1 MYTPIVIKFY
11 FSVNYDEIESN
22 RCSNVVVKYNVNI
35 KVYFYECKLYITLFS
50 SKRMNFVYLLRV
62 GCSIKVILKLTK
74 YY

>member
-35 KVYFYECKLYITLFS
+35 KVYFYECKLILRYSLPSGCISYICYASDVLS
-50 SKRMNFVYLLRV
+50 NQY
-62 GCSIKVILKLTK
+62 
-74 YY
+74 